1 MGKVLSLRALK
12 RELKRIGSG
21 RKVVFTNGCFDIL
34 HAGHVRY
41 LERAKRL
48 GDILV
53 VGMNT
58 DRSVRKIKGSGRPIV
73 AEKDRATLLS
83 ALKMVDYVVLF
94 DEPTP
99 IRLIEAIKPD
109 VLVKGSDWKKRD
121 IVGADFV
128 ESYGGKVRRIGL
140 LKGRSTTDVVK
151 KIARLL
157 KAGRL

>member
-12 RELKRIGSG
+12 RGLKRIGSG

-121 IVGADFV
+121 IVGAEFV